1 MVTFLY
7 RLEYSLANDFVIE
20 STRRFHESFRHLQ
33 VLYDPSRLCQCQ
45 CQSYGYVLKNQ
56 NPSSTGLPCTINKD
70 QPTLPLNPHHP
81 TRKSQLHNHLQTS
94 THANKSHATKPNQRT
109 PTPPLLQPRPDDN
122 ISSNLIRT
130 LSVSLQS
137 PFNLTYN
144 RVNILFQHDGLHGY
158 GYRNLLVWFILEVA
172 WIFAPTVL
180 KLRAMGLHSA
190 IARSW
195 RR

>member
-1 MVTFLY
+1 MPMPILQVRAQRPESFF
-7 RLEYSLANDFVIE
+7 NDF
-20 STRRFHESFRHLQ
+20 
-33 VLYDPSRLCQCQ
+33 
-45 CQSYGYVLKNQ
+45 QSI
-56 NPSSTGLPCTINKD
+56 TNKD
-70 QPTLPLNPHHP
+70 QPTLTPSTHHP
-81 TRKSQLHNHLQTS
+81 TKKVSTLQTTPTNLNPS
-94 THANKSHATKPNQRT
+94 TNRHHATKPNQRT

-158 GYRNLLVWFILEVA
+158 GCRGFLVWVILEVA